1 MTFLKVMLFVLIML
15 SVFVYIAFNI
25 PSQRSMPPEEI
36 KFDPAL
42 IKTKNDLVQ
51 IGQNLFF
58 SKGQCALCHTLGGGV
73 KSRCP
78 DLTGIG
84 GKLTREFEYESY
96 TKPSAWI
103 YMDYE
108 QESGPAKRFPAQ
120 MPQINKPPVDLNEK
134 EILAVFSFI
143 QSQGGEVTVDIS
155 EIAPPQVASATTGDL
170 ANGKKVFGRLD
181 CAKCHIIGEAVKGKG
196 SDILPVIAKMDEPA
210 LKARFLA
217 PPKKEGETKPPHKDF
232 DQRLSIKELNDL
244 LSYLLTFKPTPTTP
258 ASAAPSKT

>member
-1 MTFLKVMLFVLIML
+1 MTFLKVMLFVLTML

-108 QESGPAKRFPAQ
+108 QESGSAKRFPAQ
-120 MPQINKPPVDLNEK
+120 MPEINKPPVDLNEK

-143 QSQGGEVTVDIS
+143 QSQGGEVTVDLS
-155 EIAPPQVASATTGDL
+155 EIAPPKVAVAATGDL

-181 CAKCHIIGEAVKGKG
+181 CVKCHMIGDQVKGKG
-196 SDILPVIAKMDEPA
+196 SDILPVIGKFDEPA
-210 LKARFLA
+210 LKARLLE
-217 PPKKEGETKPPHKDF
+217 PPKKEGEAKSQHKDF
-232 DQRLSIKELNDL
+232 DQRLSIKDLNDL
-244 LSYLLTFKPTPTTP
+244 LSYLLSFKPAPVAP
-258 ASAAPSKT
+258 AAAPSKT

>member
-1 MTFLKVMLFVLIML
+1 MTFLKVMLFILTILLI
-15 SVFVYIAFNI
+15 FVYIAWNI
-25 PSQRSMPPEEI
+25 PSEKSMPPQEI

-51 IGQNLFF
+51 IGQGLFF

-108 QESGPAKRFPAQ
+108 MEAGAPQRFPAE

-134 EILAVFSFI
+134 EILAVFAFI
-143 QSQGGEVTVDIS
+143 QSQGGEVTVDVS
-155 EIAPPQVASATTGDL
+155 EIAPPPVVSAATGDVV
-170 ANGKKVFGRLD
+170 NGKKVFGRLD
-181 CAKCHIIGEAVKGKG
+181 CVKCHMIGDQVKGKG
-196 SDILPVIAKMDEPA
+196 SDILPAIERQNEIVLRANLLM
-210 LKARFLA
+210 
-217 PPKKEGETKPPHKDF
+217 PPKKEGATAPSHKDF
-232 DQRLSIKELNDL
+232 DQKLSIKDLNDL
-244 LSYLLTFKPTPTTP
+244 LSYLLSFKPAPVAPAAAASTT
-258 ASAAPSKT
+258 